1 MGRSF
6 YHPGAHPEIE
16 DYTGNNHVYDR
27 QNNLHYEMVADK
39 DGYYQVEYRQNDQME
54 RTHELRR
61 KVDYVIGSGNNN
73 RTYLTSDNGYINEMP
88 VTWYSEKGIWDLSPG
103 YDRLNMR
110 FNRPVVAECMHCH
123 NSYNAFEEFSVNRY
137 TGTIT
142 EGISC
147 ERCHGPG
154 QLHVDRRMAAADELK
169 RGEVD
174 RTIVNPAHLSAE
186 LQMDVCL
193 QCHLQGEI
201 SVFKTGKSSSDFRPG
216 MHLKDIKT
224 VFIEDGLPKGD
235 FRIASH
241 GGRISLSTCF
251 TASNG
256 SMTCITCHNPHEPVQ
271 ERSRTYFNDR
281 CMDCHATESLT
292 VLQKVKDHSNKG
304 DCVHCHMKQGATS
317 DILHVNFTDHWI
329 RKKIDILSEKENDAL
344 FARETVL
351 KLRDF
356 FEEEDP
362 AAIIRKGIAYTNY
375 YETRHSEP
383 DYLVRAIIL
392 LEQGLQDL
400 PEHID
405 GYYALARAFQ
415 LQGKDQQAAAAY
427 QRVLSLDPSHMWAC
441 YQLGRLY
448 LDEAP
453 ERSADYLAR
462 AIHLNPDNPKVWKEY
477 GDALLFTEDVA
488 GAKTAYERALA
499 LDSYFASAYNR
510 LGELE
515 LYQHN
520 DLEEAAINFTK
531 AIHQNPDHTLALHNM
546 ANIAVL
552 NKDLDQAEN
561 YSRRVLAV
569 DPAFSASYGTLATI
583 SRERGQFSEAEVY
596 LRKLIALE
604 PNNQQALSML
614 RELNHE

>member
-1 MGRSF
+1 
-6 YHPGAHPEIE
+6 
-16 DYTGNNHVYDR
+16 
-27 QNNLHYEMVADK
+27 
-39 DGYYQVEYRQNDQME
+39 
-54 RTHELRR
+54 
-61 KVDYVIGSGNNN
+61 
-73 RTYLTSDNGYINEMP
+73 MP
-88 VTWYSEKGIWDLSPG
+88 VTWYSEKEIWDLSPG
-103 YDRLNMR
+103 YNHLNMR

-123 NSYNAFEEFSVNRY
+123 NSYNASEEFSVNRY
-137 TGTIT
+137 TGTIP

-154 QLHVDRRMAAADELK
+154 QLHVDRRMASADEVK
-169 RGEVD
+169 RGDVD
-174 RTIVNPAHLSAE
+174 RTIVNPAHLSAK

-201 SVFKTGKSSSDFRPG
+201 SVFKTSKSSSDFRPG
-216 MHLKDIKT
+216 MHLTDIKT

-241 GGRISLSTCF
+241 GGRISLSACF

-271 ERSRTYFNDR
+271 ERSRAYFNNR

-292 VLQKVKDHSNKG
+292 VLQKVTDHSNNG
-304 DCVHCHMKQGATS
+304 DCIQCHMKQGATA
-317 DILHVNFTDHWI
+317 DIMHVNFTDHWI
-329 RKKIDILSEKENDAL
+329 RKRIDVLNEKESDAL
-344 FARETVL
+344 FAREKAL

-356 FEEEDP
+356 FDEKDP
-362 AAIIRKGIAYTNY
+362 AAVIRKGIAYTNY

-383 DYLVRAIIL
+383 AYLVRAIIL
-392 LEQGLQDL
+392 LEQGLQDV

-415 LQGKDQQAAAAY
+415 LQGKDQQATVAY
-427 QRVLSLDPSHMWAC
+427 QRVLGLDPTHMWTC

-448 LDEAP
+448 IDETP
-453 ERSADYLAR
+453 ERAVDYLAR

-488 GAKTAYERALA
+488 GAKTAYQRALA

-515 LYQHN
+515 FYQHN
-520 DLEEAAINFTK
+520 DLEAAAINFTK

-546 ANIAVL
+546 ANIAVF

-569 DPAFSASYGTLATI
+569 DPEFSASYGTLASI
-583 SRERGQFSEAEVY
+583 SRERGQFAQAEIY

-614 RELNHE
+614 RELNNE